1 MKNTFVCLAL
11 FLALSAHA
19 QRPYAKMVV
28 GLETGWDLLLYD
40 TGKKPFAVPNVNVE
54 YPYGNFSFGFGLA
67 FKGYGRSQYA
77 FYDGEY
83 HKIVLPALPSGSPKT
98 AYDIPGSSFRQQAPE
113 QPRVQYVMEN
123 REISANYWSV
133 PLHVSYRFLPCKCIY
148 LYGALSF
155 DFLSPS
161 TRITTMSQTAVIERP
176 AERRTEDSFFKKNL
190 RTYEL
195 GLGFKLHTSDYF
207 RLVARPSLVWSEN
220 PETQGTA
227 MIRSL
232 RMTFGM
238 QYAFVRYGGKR

>member
-1 MKNTFVCLAL
+1 
-11 FLALSAHA
+11 
-19 QRPYAKMVV
+19 
-28 GLETGWDLLLYD
+28 
-40 TGKKPFAVPNVNVE
+40 
-54 YPYGNFSFGFGLA
+54 
-67 FKGYGRSQYA
+67 
-77 FYDGEY
+77 
-83 HKIVLPALPSGSPKT
+83 
-98 AYDIPGSSFRQQAPE
+98 
-113 QPRVQYVMEN
+113 MEN

-148 LYGALSF
+148 LYGAMSF

-161 TRITTMSQTAVIERP
+161 TRITPLSQTAVFELP
-176 AERRTEDSFFKKNL
+176 AERRTEDSFFKKSL

-232 RMTFGM
+232 RMTFGV